1 MRSDIVRKAKSLIG
15 KEFETNNSGKC
26 FIIDYKGIY
35 DVTVMFYDPFVIVK
49 CIFQNLKAGRV
60 KNPLLPS
67 VYGRGY
73 YGVGK
78 YSTNNIK
85 VYKMWNRMLE
95 RCYDEK
101 YYTTTSTYRDVEV
114 CDEWLNFQNFA
125 AWCEVQEFFNVKDN
139 KGKSY
144 HLDKDI
150 LNRGS
155 KIYSPETCAFVPSE
169 VNLLILNGSKVRGIY
184 PVGVYFNVGC
194 KKFVAHVGCHG
205 KQKSL
210 GVYET
215 PEEAFVVYKKAK
227 ESYIKEVAEKW
238 KDSVDDKVYE
248 SLMNWEIHIDD

>member
-73 YGVGK
+73 YGIGK
-78 YSTNNIK
+78 YSTNNVK
-85 VYKMWNRMLE
+85 VYKMWMRMLE

-101 YYTTTSTYRDVEV
+101 YHTKTPTYRDVVV
-114 CDEWLNFQNFA
+114 CDDWLNFQNFA
-125 AWCEVQEFFNVKDN
+125 AWCEAQEFFNAKDD
-139 KGKSY
+139 KGRPY
-144 HLDKDI
+144 QLDKDI
-150 LNRGS
+150 MHKGN

-169 VNLLILNGSKVRGIY
+169 VNLLILNSSKVRGVY

-194 KKFVAHVGCHG
+194 EKFLVKISYCG
-205 KQKSL
+205 KQKHL
-210 GVYET
+210 GLYDT
-215 PEEAFVVYKKAK
+215 PEEAFQAYKTAK
-227 ESYIKEVAEKW
+227 ETYVKEVAEKW
-238 KDSVDDKVYE
+238 KDRTDDKVYE
-248 SLMNWEIHIDD
+248 SLMNWEVSIDD